1 MTNSVFSSVCATVK
15 YTMAMVG
22 YGEMNETIVLELI
35 YTYNVTEYTKGN
47 GFVEVGEAIFFSFY
61 TKS

>member
-1 MTNSVFSSVCATVK
+1 
-15 YTMAMVG
+15 MAMVG
-22 YGEMNETIVLELI
+22 YGEMNETTVLELI

-47 GFVEVGEAIFFSFY
+47 GFIEVGEAIFFSFY